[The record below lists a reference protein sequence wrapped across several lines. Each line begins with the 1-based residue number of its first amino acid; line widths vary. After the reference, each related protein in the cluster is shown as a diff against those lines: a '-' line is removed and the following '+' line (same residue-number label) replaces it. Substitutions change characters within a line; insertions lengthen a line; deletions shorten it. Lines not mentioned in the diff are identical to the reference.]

1 MINDQ
6 REVWNKPNGHP
17 VPSQVNDQF
26 LIQNLANLLS
36 ILSSRKNVNNED
48 VPTSAEQGEEG
59 AFLDAVMDSAV
70 MQEAYNFLS
79 QTSEWDKESYNGYNI
94 IHTVSVIRDSL

>member
-1 MINDQ
+1 M
-6 REVWNKPNGHP
+6 
-17 VPSQVNDQF
+17 
-26 LIQNLANLLS
+26 
-36 ILSSRKNVNNED
+36 NNED

-94 IHTVSVIRDSL
+94 ILCVANLFGKRFFQKFLTI